1 MATADRARFSE
12 MAEAMSIPVGGV
24 SNDLMEPSGRVMR
37 ITVLP
42 ALTDMLGSMDVE
54 MEAFLA

>member
-1 MATADRARFSE
+1 
-12 MAEAMSIPVGGV
+12 MSIPVGGV